1 MKPSAIVCL
10 GVMAYLALMAENI
23 YCRSIS
29 LKGEDGVQRILQSIL
44 TRPEYLSLDH
54 KSQQQI
60 LIAFFHILENPIKY
74 GAMIKTIVEKF
85 KKEKHVTKEK

>member
-1 MKPSAIVCL
+1 MKPLAIFCL
-10 GVMAYLALMAENI
+10 GVMAFLAVMTEKI

-54 KSQQQI
+54 TSQQQI

-74 GAMIKTIVEKF
+74 GTMIKTIAENF
-85 KKEKHVTKEK
+85 KSKPLKHNTK